1 MFCPKNRH
9 ALQHKE
15 HHTIW
20 QLRRVLLMG
29 MVSWLTSRHRM
40 IMVMIM
46 MPGLVVSVGQ
56 RLRRS
61 LRFCEMMDTMRA

>member
-1 MFCPKNRH
+1 
-9 ALQHKE
+9 
-15 HHTIW
+15 
-20 QLRRVLLMG
+20 MG

-46 MPGLVVSVGQ
+46 MPVLMVSVGQ
-56 RLRRS
+56 RLRRL